1 MKTVTHVISVPL
13 VPADAIAAMSLRA
26 AIDEMCAAD
35 ATLGVAVGPVNEI
48 VLQGQSELQL
58 EIAVDLLKRGKAL
71 DFKIGAPQIH
81 FRESITKRIEWDYTH
96 KKQTRGTGQY
106 AQVKIRFEPG
116 EPGSGFQF
124 ANKAGDAVPAA
135 FVPGVEKGLTNAKE
149 TGVIAGFPVIDLKCT
164 LIDGAYHDVDSSVMT
179 FEIAARACFREA
191 LPKAGPRLLEPM
203 MRIAVLTP
211 REYMGDVIGD
221 LISRRGHV
229 DGMDGRDGM
238 QEITALAP
246 FSNLLGYVNALMSMT
261 RGGATHTMAFAH
273 YEQMPPSP
281 PGPDDD
287 NFPPA
292 VGMRA

>member
-13 VPADAIAAMSLRA
+13 VPADAIAAMNLRA

-58 EIAVDLLKRGKAL
+58 EIAVDLLKRGKGL
-71 DFKIGAPQIH
+71 DFKIRAPQVH
-81 FRESITKRIEWDYTH
+81 YRESITKTIEWVYAHTR
-96 KKQTRGTGQY
+96 QTGGKGEY
-106 AQVKIRFEPG
+106 ARVKIRFEPG

-124 ANKAGDAVPAA
+124 ANRAGDAVPAA

-149 TGVIAGFPVIDLKCT
+149 MGVIAGFPVIDLKCT
-164 LIDGAYHDVDSSVMT
+164 LIDGDYHDVDSNVMT

-211 REYMGDVIGD
+211 QEYMGDVIGD
-221 LISRRGHV
+221 LISRRGQVH
-229 DGMDGRDGM
+229 GMDGRDGM
-238 QEITALAP
+238 QEITALVP
-246 FSNLLGYVNALMSMT
+246 FAGLLGYANALMSMT
-261 RGGATHTMAFAH
+261 RGGAKHTMAFDH
-273 YEQMPPSP
+273 YEQVPPIPPSP
-281 PGPDDD
+281 DDD
-287 NFPPA
+287 FPSA
-292 VGMRA
+292 AALRW